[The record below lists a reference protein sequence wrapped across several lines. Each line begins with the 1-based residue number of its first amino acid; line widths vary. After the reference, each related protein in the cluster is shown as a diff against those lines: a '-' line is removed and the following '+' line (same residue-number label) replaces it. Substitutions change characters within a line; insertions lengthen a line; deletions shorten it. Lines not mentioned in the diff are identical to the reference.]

1 MKKIISLVLVVTMVI
16 AFLNPVFASQNY
28 NDNMVGDTANNDIK
42 CRMSDLF
49 YSYPSLLLYST
60 GLQEHS
66 ANLAMIEANVT
77 NEYVTTPAFYISS
90 ILYGTSIA
98 TNKKE
103 LTKYIFDK
111 VGITNFAEEKYM
123 DDANTKLLKALCAY
137 NFEYGWFENAGDMVS
152 SGKNITS
159 ELNILNQ
166 IFTFANKASEYALL
180 QSGMSKEQLYKDYF
194 SYALAKLKDECTYIN
209 PDDWTIINGQFY
221 TYSSEISEA
230 LSGTTDI
237 INFITGFASSILTY
251 NYYIKITDEIM
262 EYAPKNSDLYIGM
275 KWQKN
280 RLMAGFVT
288 TYGIEK
294 IEGEA
299 LGKIAGL
306 GSDLIKEIGN
316 KNLSE
321 FNKSKSL
328 FDLVSLSVNM
338 VCNFI
343 LDNTGLTK
351 PDDYFTELVL
361 AQYSNDMYN
370 YLSNKVE
377 ATIMLTNLCNL
388 NCVYCYESNKSKREI
403 NVDIACSIINKE
415 MLLDDGYECI
425 EFNLFGGE
433 PFLKFDII
441 KAIYLYLESKKYN
454 KEWKIGIITNGSVT
468 YNCDVI
474 FVDFY
479 NTVFVPF
486 PYLISF

>member
-262 EYAPKNSDLYIGM
+262 KYAPKNLNLY
-275 KWQKN
+275 N
-280 RLMAGFVT
+280 
-288 TYGIEK
+288 
-294 IEGEA
+294 
-299 LGKIAGL
+299 
-306 GSDLIKEIGN
+306 
-316 KNLSE
+316 
-321 FNKSKSL
+321 
-328 FDLVSLSVNM
+328 
-338 VCNFI
+338 
-343 LDNTGLTK
+343 
-351 PDDYFTELVL
+351 
-361 AQYSNDMYN
+361 
-370 YLSNKVE
+370 
-377 ATIMLTNLCNL
+377 
-388 NCVYCYESNKSKREI
+388 
-403 NVDIACSIINKE
+403 
-415 MLLDDGYECI
+415 
-425 EFNLFGGE
+425 
-433 PFLKFDII
+433 
-441 KAIYLYLESKKYN
+441 
-454 KEWKIGIITNGSVT
+454 
-468 YNCDVI
+468 
-474 FVDFY
+474 
-479 NTVFVPF
+479 
-486 PYLISF
+486 